1 MNEQEESD
9 YSDDDF
15 QDLLSNKQIEENIRV
30 FFDRMHELVNP
41 IDEQRLKL
49 DSVQQIKS
57 TVKTFYKKKVD
68 VAEDMLRELDQMRAE
83 RPYIT
88 RVKRAQFND
97 PRSNDQANLHSKELY
112 PGVPQQQCGARMAD
126 IRLNAELFRLR
137 KFKLAAQKT
146 AQWYNQLAA
155 RILAEKIQ
163 DEPLVMYML
172 GKYYAHINCFILK
185 NLTLL

>member
-1 MNEQEESD
+1 MLQYKTTLMASIDKKIAPRKGSAKTKTLQPSMDRNASGLSMNEQEESD

-57 TVKTFYKKKVD
+57 TVKTFYKKKVI

-88 RVKRAQFND
+88 RVKR
-97 PRSNDQANLHSKELY
+97 
-112 PGVPQQQCGARMAD
+112 M
-126 IRLNAELFRLR
+126 
-137 KFKLAAQKT
+137 
-146 AQWYNQLAA
+146 
-155 RILAEKIQ
+155 
-163 DEPLVMYML
+163 
-172 GKYYAHINCFILK
+172 
-185 NLTLL
+185 